1 MNTLIKTIEI
11 IGIIAFAL
19 TGIYEAR
26 KKGMDLIGVYA
37 VAMITA
43 FGGGSLRD
51 IMLDRHPLFWIEHYE
66 YAILLLVLS
75 LVTTCIIRD
84 TLNRDR
90 VVQGVL
96 ALDALGLGL
105 FSASGASVANQL
117 GCHPFVSVLMGVT
130 TGMIRDTLNKDRVV
144 RGVLVLDALGLGLFS
159 ASGASVAN
167 QLGCHPFVSVLM
179 GVTTGVFGGVL
190 RDIICNEI
198 PHVFTRTELYAT
210 CAFAGACSYLVV
222 FSTTE
227 NEFAAVISCIA
238 ITFIL
243 RMFAIRYKI
252 RLPI

>member
-11 IGIIAFAL
+11 IGIFAFAL

-26 KKGMDLIGVYA
+26 KKGMDIIGVYA

-51 IMLDRHPLFWIEHYE
+51 LILDRHPLFWVEHYQ
-66 YAILLLVLS
+66 YGMLLLVLS
-75 LVTTCIIRD
+75 LVTTGI
-84 TLNRDR
+84 
-90 VVQGVL
+90 
-96 ALDALGLGL
+96 
-105 FSASGASVANQL
+105 
-117 GCHPFVSVLMGVT
+117 
-130 TGMIRDTLNKDRVV
+130 IRDTLNKDRVV
-144 RGVLVLDALGLGLFS
+144 QGVLVLDALGLGLFS

-210 CAFAGACSYLVV
+210 CAFAGACSYLVI

-227 NEFAAVISCIA
+227 SEVLAVISCISV
-238 ITFIL
+238 TFML
-243 RMFAIRYKI
+243 RMLAIRYKI

>member
-1 MNTLIKTIEI
+1 MNTLIKTIEV

-26 KKGMDLIGVYA
+26 KKGMDIVGVYA

-51 IMLDRHPLFWIEHYE
+51 IILDRHPLFWIEHYG
-66 YAILLLVLS
+66 YTVLLLGLS
-75 LVTTCIIRD
+75 IVSILGIR
-84 TLNRDR
+84 NFFA
-90 VVQGVL
+90 V
-96 ALDALGLGL
+96 
-105 FSASGASVANQL
+105 
-117 GCHPFVSVLMGVT
+117 
-130 TGMIRDTLNKDRVV
+130 NKIVKT
-144 RGVLVLDALGLGLFS
+144 VLVLDALGLGLFS

-167 QLGCHPFVSVLM
+167 QLGSPWFISVLL

-210 CAFAGACSYLVV
+210 CAFAGACSYLVIY
-222 FSTTE
+222 TAGG
-227 NEFAAVISCIA
+227 NEIAAVLVCVA
-238 ITFIL
+238 LTFVL
-243 RMFAIRYKI
+243 RMLAIRYKI